1 MVVCRLEAVM
11 DAQWK
16 ELELFKPKEKPGK
29 EDRIQPFQCLTSS
42 GRQIRPLPWIPGK
55 KTRKRTTNIGKSQEG
70 QCPNRRNNL
79 EKKIKLCQALSGCFG
94 Q

>member
-11 DAQWK
+11 DAQRK

-42 GRQIRPLPWIPGK
+42 GRQIGTSSKDPR
-55 KTRKRTTNIGKSQEG
+55 
-70 QCPNRRNNL
+70 
-79 EKKIKLCQALSGCFG
+79 EKN
-94 Q
+94 